1 MTYPD
6 GIDALVNV
14 NANDSLAAGGHA
26 ARHNS
31 VNTALVEVK
40 DYLVGALG
48 SKLDTTTAASTYLPI
63 AGGKILQ
70 TISTTKTDSFSA
82 SVASAA
88 ETAIT
93 GLSLAITPSSNLN
106 KIFIIYQVY
115 GALDLSGGA
124 SGTNGILTILKR
136 DSTSI
141 GIGDTA
147 GNRRRITAGPQGS
160 IAGVAMMIGSGG
172 FFLDSPSSAS
182 SLTYSVSIGHTSGA
196 TQIVY
201 VNRTGTDSDST
212 LYYRTISTLTAIE
225 VSA

>member
-48 SKLDTTTAASTYLPI
+48 SKLPI

-70 TISTTKTDSFSA
+70 IVRATDSTNRSTTSTTFVDASISVTITPQKNDSAIIVLWSLSLLPATNSFVRFQITDS
-82 SVASAA
+82 
-88 ETAIT
+88 
-93 GLSLAITPSSNLN
+93 SNN
-106 KIFIIYQVY
+106 
-115 GALDLSGGA
+115 ALSGA
-124 SGTNGILTILKR
+124 ELARL
-136 DSTSI
+136 
-141 GIGDTA
+141 
-147 GNRRRITAGPQGS
+147 
-160 IAGVAMMIGSGG
+160 
-172 FFLDSPSSAS
+172 
-182 SLTYSVSIGHTSGA
+182 GHTSGA
-196 TQIVY
+196 ARAPAVIVGY
-201 VNRTGTDSDST
+201 STPATINATTYKGRFNAEAGTAEIGNSGLTGQ
-212 LYYRTISTLTAIE
+212 LFAIE